1 MGLYLVLLLGGP
13 AFMWMILGVST
24 NMTCL
29 KKYHL
34 GKTYRQCAQQW
45 NQNHCFIMGA
55 INQWDT
61 ICKAYSSNHNQV
73 ASKRA
78 CAQDDSVQQLL
89 DSACV
94 PGGRKRH
101 RLVDPLDS
109 HIQEEQG
116 TPIHSRPPRVKRRAA
131 AKAASRPV
139 ASIKLWWRLYA
150 TSMRIEQ
157 YQNYSITYFF
167 RGENLSSYLVGPIRS
182 QPGVQLLSQQ
192 ECVQATTFIHTMFS
206 SQNWN
211 NYESKCHPWPTTPN
225 QTPWPR
231 QPFDGTQHRSPRETG
246 RLHRPQAQNLSWHRP
261 NANTMIS
268 TQQSR
273 IFETSPK
280 IFYF

>member
-73 ASKRA
+73 ASNRA

-94 PGGRKRH
+94 PG
-101 RLVDPLDS
+101 
-109 HIQEEQG
+109 
-116 TPIHSRPPRVKRRAA
+116 
-131 AKAASRPV
+131 V
-139 ASIKLWWRLYA
+139 ASDTAWWIPWIAISKKNKAPL
-150 TSMRIEQ
+150 
-157 YQNYSITYFF
+157 SIVD
-167 RGENLSSYLVGPIRS
+167 LPVSSV
-182 QPGVQLLSQQ
+182 VQLRKQPVDQLPASSCGDGCMPPQWESNNIRIIQ
-192 ECVQATTFIHTMFS
+192 LHTFFVGKICHHILWVQ
-206 SQNWN
+206 
-211 NYESKCHPWPTTPN
+211 
-225 QTPWPR
+225 
-231 QPFDGTQHRSPRETG
+231 
-246 RLHRPQAQNLSWHRP
+246 
-261 NANTMIS
+261 
-268 TQQSR
+268 
-273 IFETSPK
+273 
-280 IFYF
+280 